1 MSVFLPDEETADK
14 TYKNDVPSRDAPE
27 EEHFAVIWDCITHLP
42 ITDTYPAPVLK
53 LNVKM
58 ELAEADA
65 SAKGLKELI
74 SSR

>member
-27 EEHFAVIWDCITHLP
+27 EEHFAVIWDCITHL
-42 ITDTYPAPVLK
+42 K